1 MFSELAQHM
10 RNLQEIIR
18 RLNIY
23 ESDDKP
29 VLTREYGFLKFDDDP
44 ISSNTRLSQF
54 IRMALDTDAAA
65 VVEFMEQGWK
75 LPNPDLIISVI
86 GGGQQFHMSPHLRQ
100 AFQQGLVIAAATTS
114 KTNTLLRPRGK
125 ARLRSTMEVQGSS
138 SEVQG
143 STSEVHGNAWLI
155 TTGVNT
161 GVVKEVGEA
170 LNKYRYTH
178 QKHGLDISCIGI
190 GSWKYTAGCEQLIRS
205 ETQNMADLNNPLNA
219 IAKSSKYQSRYRN
232 QANQMDEPDEY
243 FIRSYVT
250 KQHEQYQ
257 RDLEPNHTHFLLFD
271 DGSTSTKNMLS
282 QRAAMEKYARFIHVP
297 NTPIDI
303 LTPIVMVLVEGGP
316 FSVRTICQALE
327 SNTPLVVIRES
338 GRAADLV
345 ADLYDYFCRLDD
357 HDHEQRVET
366 GLSNKKNDQIID
378 TRDEELESILE
389 KTRVDNNPWVDD
401 IKYDLCR
408 ILRSRKNMVTI
419 FQFSSEQLHG
429 NLEDSIL
436 EALFNAAKLS
446 GNDSDEQKTRV
457 AELKL
462 ATAWNKL
469 GYAQKHILTANTI
482 TKWTE
487 SDLCEALLDAVRR
500 DRVGFVELLID
511 YGTPVGNL
519 TGHKIEQLYAMADHG
534 LPIESKFE
542 EALPTRSDYYA
553 TYFTSEF
560 ANCTDLKLDTSLP
573 LGKNSI
579 RELFLWAVFHDRFD
593 LAKYLCSKTWNQTMA
608 PLIAAHI
615 YTLAATVAVHAQT
628 KEHYTKMASQ
638 FDVFAKSIIDQCFAN
653 DVFFGVDLL
662 KQPAVAFN
670 NLQLLGVAQ
679 RADCQSFLASDC
691 VQKYLDHKWFGNIN
705 YKRQAIYFR
714 VFVCSIIFPLIPI
727 FAVFLPYVHEHREI
741 VRSDTNQ
748 SKNRNPAMIRT
759 VIISDKDPVDGFV
772 PWPKRIS
779 YFYRAPVVRF
789 FYNIIF
795 FVLFSY
801 VLLFDYFPL
810 NIYGESRSNIK
821 KLPLPISEMILHIC
835 LWSLIVE
842 ELRQFIL
849 MDISD
854 YFATVWNWID
864 LTAILVY
871 LLGLATRFIV
881 REGFFAMSKILLC
894 LDLIIWFLATL
905 RLFTAFERLGPK
917 LVMILNTMRDL
928 LFFLCF
934 IVIFLFAFSITSW
947 SLINSVSEVHWEYS
961 DSGKL
966 LNATVTITGNH
977 TWSWKLLKD
986 ITDYGV
992 RKVFAQIDPIAGNDS
1007 YSNTAFILTIM
1018 FVAIANILLLNVLI
1032 ALFNVAIQSVQEKS
1046 HDIWRCQR
1054 FVIVDEYSTK
1064 TPLPPPFN
1072 IVYYIFLAI
1081 QRIVKRIRS
1090 HHKQRRSS
1098 TTETLLNDIK
1108 TINEPIPSQF
1118 KVSDAMQRESAIASD
1133 YWRSM
1138 LKPDEDDH
1146 TETTLNNIERKLD
1159 HMKLRMEASTCVTSG
1174 NHHGKQQINR
1184 ESDV

>member
-1 MFSELAQHM
+1 MPSELAQHM
-10 RNLQEIIR
+10 RNLQEIIGQ
-18 RLNIY
+18 LNIY
-23 ESDDKP
+23 ESDDKS
-29 VLTREYGFLKFDDDP
+29 VLTREYGFLKFDEDP
-44 ISSNTRLSQF
+44 IGSNTRLSQY
-54 IRMALDTDAAA
+54 IRMALDTDAAT
-65 VVEFMEQGWK
+65 VVKFMEEGWH

-100 AFQQGLVIAAATTS
+100 AFQQGLVIAAATT
-114 KTNTLLRPRGK
+114 
-125 ARLRSTMEVQGSS
+125 
-138 SEVQG
+138 
-143 STSEVHGNAWLI
+143 NAWVI

-170 LNKYRYTH
+170 INKYRYTH
-178 QKHGLDISCIGI
+178 QKYGLDISCIGI
-190 GSWKYTAGCEQLIRS
+190 GSWKYTAGCEQLIRP
-205 ETQNMADLNNPLNA
+205 ETPKMADLSNPLNA
-219 IAKSSKYQSRYRN
+219 IAKSSRYHARYRN
-232 QANQMDEPDEY
+232 EANQMDEPDEY

-250 KQHEQYQ
+250 KQREQYQ

-271 DGSTSTKNMLS
+271 DGSTSTNNMLS

-297 NTPIDI
+297 NTPTDI

-327 SNTPLVVIRES
+327 SSTPLVVIRES

-357 HDHEQRVET
+357 HEQRVET
-366 GLSNKKNDQIID
+366 GLSNKQNDQTID
-378 TRDEELESILE
+378 TRDDELESILE
-389 KTRVDNNPWVDD
+389 KARVDNNPWVAD
-401 IKYDLCR
+401 IKDDLCR

-419 FQFSSEQLHG
+419 FQFNSEKHHG

-462 ATAWNKL
+462 ASAWNKL
-469 GYAQKHILTANTI
+469 DYAQKHVLTANTI

-500 DRVGFVELLID
+500 DRVDFVELLID

-519 TGHKIEQLYAMADHG
+519 TGHNIEQLYAMADHG
-534 LPIESKFE
+534 LPITSDFE
-542 EALPTRSDYYA
+542 EVLPTRNDYYVS
-553 TYFTSEF
+553 YITSEF
-560 ANCTDLKLDTSLP
+560 ANCTDLTLDGSLP

-608 PLIAAHI
+608 PLIAAYI
-615 YTLAATVAVHAQT
+615 YTLAATMAVHAQA
-628 KEHYTKMASQ
+628 KEHYIKMASQ

-653 DVFFGVDLL
+653 DVFFGVNIL

-670 NLQLLGVAQ
+670 NLQLLSVAQ
-679 RADCQSFLASDC
+679 RAECQSFLASDC

-714 VFVCSIIFPLIPI
+714 VFLCSIIFPLIPI

-741 VRSDTNQ
+741 VRSNKNQ
-748 SKNRNPAMIRT
+748 SKYRNPAMVRT
-759 VIISDKDPVDGFV
+759 VIVSDNDPVGGSI
-772 PWPKRIS
+772 PWSKRIS
-779 YFYRAPVVRF
+779 YFYRAPIVRF
-789 FYNIIF
+789 YYNIIF
-795 FVLFSY
+795 FALFLSLFSY
-801 VLLFDYFPL
+801 VILFDYFPL

-821 KLPLPISEMILHIC
+821 NLPLPISEILLHIC

-849 MDISD
+849 MDASD

-864 LTAILVY
+864 LTAIVVY
-871 LLGLATRFIV
+871 ILGLVTRFIV

-905 RLFTAFERLGPK
+905 RIFTAFERLGPK

-934 IVIFLFAFSITSW
+934 IIIFLFAFSVTSW

-961 DSGKL
+961 PSGKL

-992 RKVFAQIDPIAGNDS
+992 RKVFAQIDPIVGNDS
-1007 YSNTAFILTIM
+1007 YSNTAFILTII
-1018 FVAIANILLLNVLI
+1018 FVAISNVLLLNVLI
-1032 ALFNVAIQSVQEKS
+1032 ALFNVTIQNVEEKS

-1081 QRIVKRIRS
+1081 RCAVKRIQS
-1090 HHKQRRSS
+1090 HHQQRRSS

-1108 TINEPIPSQF
+1108 TIDKLIQSQF
-1118 KVSDAMQRESAIASD
+1118 KVTDAMQRESAIASD
-1133 YWRSM
+1133 YWRSI
-1138 LKPDEDDH
+1138 LKSGEDDQ
-1146 TETTLNNIERKLD
+1146 TETTMHNIERKLD
-1159 HMKLRMEASTCVTSG
+1159 NMRLRMEASTSITSG